1 MAEMTVRQQ
10 EHQSATT
17 LYGDMDALAE
27 LAGAIR
33 KVAPWANDPK
43 YPMTDYEVGL
53 VARRSIGMSLD
64 PLNPNEIQ
72 IWKDSHG
79 IHFQLAKSLITEWMH
94 HFKGDTTEPRYYR
107 LMAEQLEEEGLTPKH
122 VAYKC
127 TFYMRDDLDK
137 ITTLIEAQ
145 IDTPSNVRA
154 MFEIWGI
161 GVATPDE
168 WNNAYFAP
176 AGRSKA
182 SKVQKRALTDAIVKR
197 FGTPTKAEIE
207 ELRRTSGTDRITADD
222 WEGAY
227 EVGADERGTVALAQ
241 DAANRREN
249 EPLTREEAKDG
260 VNLLY
265 GNDEVVDGVFN
276 EVETPQNEPQ
286 IDDFDGTQ
294 FNFDDIEE
302 IPLDKGMPPQQKKE
316 LHWIDV
322 PETRRAFW
330 AWCGDHGI
338 DKPMVHTALGVE
350 SINDYTGTIGDA
362 KTVLS
367 KL

>member
-1 MAEMTVRQQ
+1 M
-10 EHQSATT
+10 TT
-17 LYGDMDALAE
+17 LM
-27 LAGAIR
+27 
-33 KVAPWANDPK
+33 N
-43 YPMTDYEVGL
+43 M
-53 VARRSIGMSLD
+53 
-64 PLNPNEIQ
+64 
-72 IWKDSHG
+72 G
-79 IHFQLAKSLITEWMH
+79 IYK
-94 HFKGDTTEPRYYR
+94 P
-107 LMAEQLEEEGLTPKH
+107 EE
-122 VAYKC
+122 
-127 TFYMRDDLDK
+127 
-137 ITTLIEAQ
+137 
-145 IDTPSNVRA
+145 VRA
-154 MFEIWGI
+154 MFEVSGL
-161 GVATPDE
+161 GVALLSE
-168 WNNAYFAP
+168 YNGQYFAP
-176 AGRSKA
+176 AGRSK
-182 SKVQKRALTDAIVKR
+182 SWKVEKRALVDAYRHK
-197 FGTPTKAEIE
+197 FGTPSRAEIE
-207 ELRRTSGTDRITADD
+207 TLRRMSGTDRITADD